1 MAKEILNLQPQ
12 SVWKYFYDLTQI
24 PRPTFHTGAVSQYL
38 FEEGKR
44 LGLET
49 HRDEVGNVVIR
60 KEAKPGMENK
70 PMITMQAHM
79 DMVPQKNSD
88 TQHDFLTD
96 PIDAYIDGEWVTA
109 RGTTLGADNGMGVAM
124 ALAVMADNTLENGP
138 LEALFTI
145 DEEVGMGGANAL
157 KPGFLK
163 GDLLLNLDSEEEGD
177 LFIGCAGGVDVNV
190 TLHYQEEE
198 NTHPSDKGLKVQLS
212 GLKGG
217 HSGVEIN
224 LGRGNAN
231 KLMARYLK
239 VALNRYGARL
249 AMMEGGNM
257 RNAIPREAQA
267 LLSVAADKVEELKK
281 FTAEYQAL
289 YRKEFEGIE
298 GSISLTAVE
307 VPAPAKLIPEK
318 VANSLVGALEG
329 CLNGPQSMLQSFP
342 GVVEASTNL
351 SIAVFKEGE
360 ASVQFLV
367 RSSSDSRKMWV
378 ASSLESAFLN
388 IGAQVQFDASYSGW
402 QPNPKSKAM
411 DLLIHSYEKIYGKK
425 PAALVMHAGLECGII
440 QGVMPK
446 MDMVSFGPE
455 IRHPHSPDEKVH
467 IQSVERTYKVLVHAI
482 ENL

>member
-12 SVWKYFYDLTQI
+12 TVWKYFYELTQI
-24 PRPTFHTGAVSQYL
+24 PRPTFHIEAVSEYL
-38 FEEGKR
+38 FNEGKR

-60 KEAKPGMENK
+60 KAATSGMEQK

-88 TQHDFLTD
+88 TSHDFLKD

-124 ALAVMADNTLENGP
+124 ALAVLADNSLKHGP
-138 LEALFTI
+138 LEVLVTV

-163 GDLLLNLDSEEEGD
+163 GDLLLNLDSEEEGE

-190 TLHYQEEE
+190 ELRYTEEK
-198 NTHPSDKGLKVQLS
+198 NTHSADKGIKVNLA

-217 HSGVEIN
+217 HSGVEIH

-239 VALNRYGARL
+239 VALRDCGAKL
-249 AMMEGGNM
+249 STFEGGNM
-257 RNAIPREAQA
+257 RNAIPREAEA
-267 LLSVAADKVEELKK
+267 VLSVAPDKVEDLKK
-281 FTAEYQAL
+281 LTAEYEAL
-289 YRKEFEGIE
+289 YKKEFDGIE
-298 GSISLTAVE
+298 GNISLVATEVATPAV
-307 VPAPAKLIPEK
+307 LIPQK
-318 VANSLVGALEG
+318 TALSLVNALEG
-329 CLNGPQSMLQSFP
+329 CLNGPQSMLQSFL
-342 GVVEASTNL
+342 GIVEASTNL
-351 SIAVFKEGE
+351 SIATFKEGL

-378 ASSLESAFLN
+378 ASSLQSAFEN
-388 IGAQVQFDASYSGW
+388 IGAMVQFDASYSGW

-411 DLLIHSYEKIYGKK
+411 DLLVHSYEAVYGKK
-425 PAALVMHAGLECGII
+425 PQALVMHAGLECGII
-440 QGVMPK
+440 QGVMPN

-467 IQSVERTYKVLVHAI
+467 IDSVERTYKVLLHAI
-482 ENL
+482 ENI